1 MARPTK
7 LTPELTERICRK
19 IAVGCSPLSAALSEH
34 VGESTLGTWL
44 RRGADPS
51 SPAKYRAF
59 RAAVEEACGR
69 AVASAEIVARRDN
82 YQYWLSRSPVA
93 RKLGWGERSQ
103 VEVDATV
110 TGSVNAE
117 AQPNLADFFPVPLLS
132 EALAELEAVGLIAI
146 LPRGQPLLRQPGSQP
161 AEIGMEEILDVPVGA
176 PDSDIGIHHHA
187 DGPRGDQTGN
197 GDHKE
202 T

>member
-1 MARPTK
+1 VARPTK

-110 TGSVNAE
+110 TGTVTTQE
-117 AQPNLADFFPVPLLS
+117 PDLTDFFRIPLMA
-132 EALAELEAVGLIAI
+132 EALAELQQIGLLTVHA
-146 LPRGQPLLRQPGSQP
+146 RGAPLLAGPGSSHEVTVQ
-161 AEIGMEEILDVPVGA
+161 EVLGEETIDVPSA
-176 PDSDIGIHHHA
+176 P
-187 DGPRGDQTGN
+187 PGN
-197 GDHKE
+197 GNGRATPLQGE
-202 T
+202 PPSCQPT